1 MKVKARVVITPDK
14 VVVGEKILIFESSG
28 ADLLVEIYKKK
39 VGELSQILQD
49 GSFGPPWVHRLRIA
63 VGRGNAEKDG
73 LRGQGGDILQQECVA
88 CG

>member
-39 VGELSQILQD
+39 VGNYPK
-49 GSFGPPWVHRLRIA
+49 SFGPPWVHRLRIA

>member
-39 VGELSQILQD
+39 VGNYPKFFKMDPLARLGFIASELLLGEETPRKTD
-49 GSFGPPWVHRLRIA
+49 
-63 VGRGNAEKDG
+63 
-73 LRGQGGDILQQECVA
+73 
-88 CG
+88 